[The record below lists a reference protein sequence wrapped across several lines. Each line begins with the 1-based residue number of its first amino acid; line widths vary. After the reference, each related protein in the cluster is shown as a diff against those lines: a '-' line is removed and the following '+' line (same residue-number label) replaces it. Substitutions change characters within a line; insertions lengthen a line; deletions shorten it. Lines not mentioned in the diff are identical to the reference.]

1 MNIKVVNIILSV
13 ILVGSVGI
21 NTYQYKKNSD
31 IKNQLAEL
39 SSQATTIQSD
49 IDSINNAIAEK
60 KSELSNLQDK
70 LNTMDAE
77 LVSTQDMVKNK
88 QDELTAK
95 LEETPSTPSTESS
108 STYQGGYTPEELD
121 KMAEDIMKEIARD
134 NGWTDS
140 SESSETPPTTYTR
153 SDGVTVT
160 VTPSSGEG
168 PTESTFG
175 QGGEMPDYLKGDHI
189 LP

>member
-108 STYQGGYTPEELD
+108 STYQGGYTAEELD

-134 NGWTDS
+134 NGWTESSDSQSSQPIDS
-140 SESSETPPTTYTR
+140 SKY
-153 SDGVTVT
+153 
-160 VTPSSGEG
+160 TPSSGEL
-168 PTESTFG
+168 PPSTWD
-175 QGGEMPDYLKGDHI
+175 EELDIPEYLQGDHI
-189 LP
+189 LH